1 MSNLDFYIDRPETDQ
16 LLNKEHLDN
25 LLLQGLA
32 SGESIVEG
40 ASEAI
45 EVTEQWWDEKRAA
58 LKKDIARVSGIKHL
72 SQDKSKFLTL
82 DQPAESGNLPDLPT
96 Q

>member
-1 MSNLDFYIDRPETDQ
+1 MKNLGFYIDRPETDQ
-16 LLNKEHLDN
+16 FLNKEHLDN

-45 EVTEQWWDEKRAA
+45 EVTEECWDEKRAA
-58 LKKDIARVSGIKHL
+58 LMTKI
-72 SQDKSKFLTL
+72 QQSK
-82 DQPAESGNLPDLPT
+82 
-96 Q
+96 

>member
-1 MSNLDFYIDRPETDQ
+1 MSNLDFYIVHVVSSEKNRPETDQ

-40 ASEAI
+40 ESTAI
-45 EVTEQWWDEKRAA
+45 EVTEQWWEAKRAT
-58 LKKDIARVSGIKHL
+58 LLTKVQR
-72 SQDKSKFLTL
+72 SK
-82 DQPAESGNLPDLPT
+82 
-96 Q
+96 